1 MSKMEVNKCE
11 GQGVA
16 YLASSDLGMRNC
28 VENRQGLVVE
38 SQWSVGCVMRS
49 CACLCEWF

>member
-11 GQGVA
+11 GQSVT
-16 YLASSDLGMRNC
+16 YLASSDLGMQNC
-28 VENRQGLVVE
+28 VENQPDLVVE

-49 CACLCEWF
+49 CACLCE